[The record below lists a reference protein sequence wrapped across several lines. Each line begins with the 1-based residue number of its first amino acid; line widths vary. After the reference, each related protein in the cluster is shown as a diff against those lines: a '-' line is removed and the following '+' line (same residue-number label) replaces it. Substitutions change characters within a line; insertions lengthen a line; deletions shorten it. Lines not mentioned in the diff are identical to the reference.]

1 MGKASRSISIFIATA
16 VTIGLLGWAFK
27 DMDWPEVGRL
37 LLRCHPAWLLLGL
50 TTYVLTCVI
59 RGWRWGIVLGASC
72 DPGSLGGRC
81 AAFFIGCA
89 ASAVLPSAVGDVLR
103 ISILH
108 RRDRVPVEPTIGSI
122 MAEKLLDIVVV
133 FGLLLATIR
142 PNNGLPLVQ
151 IGLGLTIACLVF
163 WLAARSPK
171 SMGRWAERL
180 GSALGQDQIGR
191 RMGASV
197 TQMLLG
203 LAAFRQ
209 LGRLTGALAVTLLG
223 WLTNGVT
230 YWSAQLALD
239 LHGPGLSGA
248 LATQSLTAFAIALP
262 SSPGYIGPFEAAV
275 RLGQGLYGV
284 AGESAIAVALLL
296 RLMMYVMTPLLGG
309 GLALALGVT
318 LPTRSGYDGL
328 RADRAD
334 DRSLD
339 SSR

>member
-1 MGKASRSISIFIATA
+1 MNQLRRSLSLLIAAA
-16 VTIGLLGWAFK
+16 VTIGLLSWAIK
-27 DMDWPEVGRL
+27 DLNGAQVWTL
-37 LLRCHPAWLLLGL
+37 LLRSHPGWLLLGL
-50 TTYVLTCVI
+50 VAYIVTCLL

-103 ISILH
+103 VSILH

-133 FGLLLATIR
+133 FGLLLATLR
-142 PNNGLPLVQ
+142 PHNGLPLVQ
-151 IGLGLTIACLVF
+151 MGTGLTIACLVF

-171 SMGRWAERL
+171 
-180 GSALGQDQIGR
+180 QIGR
-191 RMGASV
+191 WLEQAGQGLGQVQMGRKVGAMA
-197 TQMLLG
+197 TQLLLG

-209 LGRLTGALAVTLLG
+209 LGRLTAALGVTLLG
-223 WLTNGVT
+223 WLTNGLT
-230 YWSAQLALD
+230 YWAVQLALD
-239 LHGPGLSGA
+239 LQGPGLSGA

-284 AGESAIAVALLL
+284 VGEPAIAVALLL
-296 RLMMYVMTPLLGG
+296 RLIMYVVTPLLGL
-309 GLALALGVT
+309 GLALVLGVK
-318 LPTRSGYDGL
+318 LPQGGRSIEEELTG
-328 RADRAD
+328 
-334 DRSLD
+334 
-339 SSR
+339 

>member
-1 MGKASRSISIFIATA
+1 MTKLRRSISLFFAAAI
-16 VTIGLLGWAFK
+16 TIGLLSWAVK
-27 DMDWPEVGRL
+27 DLNGAQVWTL
-37 LLRCHPAWLLLGL
+37 LLRSHPGWLLVGIGAYL
-50 TTYVLTCVI
+50 VTCVL

-72 DPGSLGGRC
+72 NPGSLRGRC

-103 ISILH
+103 VSILH
-108 RRDRVPVEPTIGSI
+108 RRDRVPVKPTIGSI

-133 FGLLLATIR
+133 FGLLLVTLR

-151 IGLGLTIACLVF
+151 IGTGLTIACLVF

-171 SMGRWAERL
+171 RVGNWVERAGQAIGQAQMGRK
-180 GSALGQDQIGR
+180 IGA
-191 RMGASV
+191 ML
-197 TQMLLG
+197 TQLLLG

-209 LGRLTGALAVTLLG
+209 LGRLSAALAVTLLG
-223 WLTNGVT
+223 WLTNGLT

-239 LHGPGLSGA
+239 LQGPGLNGA

-284 AGESAIAVALLL
+284 VGEQAIAVALLL
-296 RLMMYVMTPLLGG
+296 RLMMYVVTPLLGA
-309 GLALALGVT
+309 GLALMLGVK
-318 LPTRSGYDGL
+318 LPTGQSIEDEL
-328 RADRAD
+328 QAN
-334 DRSLD
+334 
-339 SSR
+339 